1 MHLRLPVV
9 LLSALA
15 LAAPGAMVY
24 GKEKD
29 KDKNKNKKKSE
40 QRSDDRR
47 GDEDRDHRDDDR
59 DHRDGDR
66 DGKMTICHIP
76 PGNRSAR
83 HTISVS
89 ESAWAAHRG
98 HGDQRGACGHSGPPP
113 GGRSFNAL
121 DVNNDHRLSFDEFR
135 GDRVVFDRLDRD
147 DDHFLSREEF
157 SRR

>member
-1 MHLRLPVV
+1 MHLKLPIV

-15 LAAPGAMVY
+15 LAAPGAMVD
-24 GKEKD
+24 GKE
-29 KDKNKNKKKSE
+29 KDKNKNKNKNKSE

-47 GDEDRDHRDDDR
+47 GGDDDR
-59 DHRDGDR
+59 GDWDGDR

-98 HGDQRGACGHSGPPP
+98 HGDQRGACGNRPPNP
-113 GGRSFNAL
+113 GRGFDAL
-121 DVNNDHRLSFDEFR
+121 DVNNDRRLSFDEFR